1 MNTAV
6 TSLPLTPAGDA
17 SATAG
22 AGLSHWF
29 SRAGKG
35 IWEALEAVGQARAHR
50 HLMDFADQCEA
61 QQPELAKELRAASRQ
76 GPMA

>member
-6 TSLPLTPAGDA
+6 TSLLLTPAGDA
-17 SATAG
+17 SHTVG
-22 AGLSHWF
+22 ARLRHGF

-35 IWEALEAVGQARAHR
+35 LWKALETVGRARAQR
-50 HLMDFADQCEA
+50 HLMDFADQCELV
-61 QQPELAKELRAASRQ
+61 QPELAKELRAAAGQ

>member
-17 SATAG
+17 SAPAG
-22 AGLSHWF
+22 AGLHHWF
-29 SRAGKG
+29 GLARKRVWA
-35 IWEALEAVGQARAHR
+35 ALEEAGRARAYR

-61 QQPELAKELRAASRQ
+61 QQPELAKELRAAGRQ
-76 GPMA
+76 RPMA

>member
-22 AGLSHWF
+22 AGLRRWLG
-29 SRAGKG
+29 RARKHV
-35 IWEALEAVGQARAHR
+35 WSALEEVGRARAYR

-61 QQPELAKELRAASRQ
+61 QQPELAKELRAASRL

>member
-22 AGLSHWF
+22 AGLRQWLK
-29 SRAGKG
+29 RAGTG
-35 IWEALEAVGQARAHR
+35 IWNALEAAGHARARR
-50 HLMDFADQCEA
+50 HLMDFADQCES
-61 QQPELAKELRAASRQ
+61 QQPELAKELRAAARQ
-76 GPMA
+76 GPTA